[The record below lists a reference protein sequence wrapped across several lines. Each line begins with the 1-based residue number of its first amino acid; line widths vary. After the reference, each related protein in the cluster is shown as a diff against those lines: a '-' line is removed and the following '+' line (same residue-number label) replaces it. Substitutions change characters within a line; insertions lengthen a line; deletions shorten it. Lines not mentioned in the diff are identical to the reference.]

1 MQFLDFINSVYEN
14 HPNYVIGWN
23 FIERKVV
30 YSNKCLFADLGY
42 VDADNNE
49 LLSYIELLNIINPSD
64 RNEFEKVISQKE
76 EFKNFKTYITLIDPF
91 GRAVLLNVTAFMIKD
106 FSDFKI
112 IEFNKIHESNHLVE
126 ENLSDVDLDSIVSI
140 QSDGIGIMDENEN
153 FRYANKSASMMFGC
167 YPENLIGKNLLDFLS
182 LDNIKLIKVETQK
195 RKRGESSVYE
205 LQINRSDGSPCFLL
219 VTATPKIDSRGN
231 FIETIGVF
239 RDITEK
245 KKAEDELKIEQ
256 NKIKSIINSLQD
268 LIFILDSEGYF
279 IDYVQSDKSQLI
291 APPDFF
297 IGKHLREVLPPEIVG
312 LHEKAVKKITKTNK
326 PANYDYP
333 ISTKDKTLW
342 YSAQTSK
349 ITGSIFYQDLYIVV
363 IREIT
368 HRKRNEEKLKRN
380 ALAFKRLDEDKNK
393 LISIMAHDLKNPF
406 SAMLGMAEMLNKFYD
421 TFPENKKREYI
432 QQILLST
439 KNIQYL
445 LDNTLQWSLTEQKL
459 MQFNP
464 EPIDIHLLIEK
475 VIVGLQVMFNQKYIR
490 VIHSIPSKTILFCDE
505 QMMRNIFVNLLT
517 NSYKFSNKN
526 GIIEINYQ
534 KNEKSTQFSVVDY
547 GVGMSPE
554 QVLKVFNKGS
564 KSSKKGTQGEKGTGL
579 GLVLCKEFI
588 QKHNG
593 KIWVESLQGVKTE
606 FFFTIPNIS

>member
-1 MQFLDFINSVYEN
+1 MQFVNFVNSVYEN
-14 HPNYVIGWN
+14 HPNYVIGWS
-23 FIERKVV
+23 FIENKIV
-30 YSNKCLFADLGY
+30 YSNKCLFADMGY
-42 VDADNNE
+42 VEAGNRGLLNYAE
-49 LLSYIELLNIINPSD
+49 LLSIINPSC
-64 RNEFEKVISQKE
+64 RNEFEKVISDKE
-76 EFKNFKTYITLIDPF
+76 EFKNIKTYITLIDPF
-91 GRAVLLNVTAFMIKD
+91 SRNVLLNVTAFVIKG
-106 FSDFKI
+106 FLDFKI
-112 IEFNKIHESNHLVE
+112 IEFNKIYEPNQLIDD
-126 ENLSDVDLDSIVSI
+126 NLSEVDLDSIISV

-153 FRYANKSASMMFGC
+153 FRYANKSASIMFGC
-167 YPENLIGKNLLDFLS
+167 YPESLIGKNLLDFLS
-182 LDNIKLIKVETQK
+182 LENIRLIKAETQK

-205 LQINRSDGSPCFLL
+205 LQINRMNGTPCFLL
-219 VTATPKIDSRGN
+219 VTATPKIDSLGN

-268 LIFILDSEGYF
+268 SIFILDSEGF
-279 IDYVQSDKSQLI
+279 FVDYVQSDKSQLI
-291 APPDFF
+291 ASPDFF
-297 IGKHLREVLPPEIVG
+297 IGKHLRDVLPSEIAG

-326 PANYDYP
+326 PAMYDYP
-333 ISTKDKTLW
+333 IHAKDKTFW

-349 ITGSIFYQDLYIVV
+349 ITGSIFYKDLYIVV

-380 ALAFKRLDEDKNK
+380 ALDFKRLDEEKNK

-459 MQFNP
+459 LQFNP
-464 EPIDIHLLIEK
+464 EMIDIHLLIEK

-490 VIHSIPSKTILFCDE
+490 VIHSIPPKTNLFCDE
-505 QMMRNIFVNLLT
+505 QMIRNIFVNLLT

-526 GIIEINYQ
+526 GIIEITYL
-534 KNEKSTQFSVVDY
+534 KNEKNAQFSVVDY
-547 GVGMSPE
+547 GVGMSSE

-564 KSSKKGTQGEKGTGL
+564 KSSKKGTQGENGTGL
-579 GLVLCKEFI
+579 GLVLCKEFV

-593 KIWVESLQGVKTE
+593 KIWVESIQGVKTE
-606 FFFTIPNIS
+606 FFFTIPCI